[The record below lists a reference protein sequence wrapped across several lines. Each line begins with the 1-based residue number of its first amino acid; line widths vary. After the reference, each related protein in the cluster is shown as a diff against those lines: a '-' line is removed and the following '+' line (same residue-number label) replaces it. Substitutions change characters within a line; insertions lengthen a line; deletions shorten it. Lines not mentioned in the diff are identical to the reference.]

1 MSKPCPQLDPK
12 FTESYTLDDYE
23 VLSEEGFVP
32 ITHIH
37 QTIPYNIYNVKTE
50 DGLHLSCADDHKV
63 FDEQDNPI
71 FVKDLIPKET
81 KIKTKNGLSTISIV
95 ERTEIQENMYDL
107 TIDTDKHT
115 FYTNDILSSNTTIMT
130 IYALWVACFNN
141 DKRVLIV
148 ANKEGT
154 AVMILRRIRTAYE
167 QLPNWLKP
175 GVKQY
180 GKTEVIFAND
190 SSVSIS
196 TTTATA
202 ARGESCNCVTGE
214 NIVTLKDKET
224 GRIFDISMEEL
235 AELLQSDGYIF
246 DLELIDDDLE

>member
-1 MSKPCPQLDPK
+1 MAAKTDKQGRYLGDQNLPTPEATFEYTPEMVKEMKKCKEKIEYFAENYFHIVSLD
-12 FTESYTLDDYE
+12 
-23 VLSEEGFVP
+23 EGK
-32 ITHIH
+32 
-37 QTIPYNIYNVKTE
+37 Q
-50 DGLHLSCADDHKV
+50 
-63 FDEQDNPI
+63 
-71 FVKDLIPKET
+71 
-81 KIKTKNGLSTISIV
+81 KIKLHAPQKRVLKS
-95 ERTEIQENMYDL
+95 L
-107 TIDTDKHT
+107 DKHR
-115 FYTNDILSSNTTIMT
+115 FVILLSSRQAGKTTIMT